1 MVDLPP
7 SLTENEQIERLAY
20 DLYEE
25 EGKPDGRA
33 DEHWGRAEEFVH
45 AQRLAIAASSEK
57 PEA

>member
-33 DEHWGRAEEFVH
+33 DEHWRRAEEFVH